1 MSRNTKSS
9 STIPEDEEARKLS
22 LSSISSSSSGPSSRK
37 PSSSREPSISSLS
50 VSSNKKAGNDEIR
63 KFKKE
68 KEEWR
73 EKQEKESIFREGNQ
87 IEDALHKAREDF
99 KRMVKETRGMID
111 EIRNAYDARALNN
124 DGYDGGDEEISMFS
138 RRRKKRRTKKN
149 PKGGKK
155 KTKKKRTNKKKDIF
169 KYLPDSIEY
178 HRKNYN

>member
-22 LSSISSSSSGPSSRK
+22 LSSMSSSSSGPSSRK
-37 PSSSREPSISSLS
+37 PSSSREPSISTLS
-50 VSSNKKAGNDEIR
+50 VSSNKER
-63 KFKKE
+63 KKITENFKKE
-68 KEEWR
+68 QEEWR

-111 EIRNAYDARALNN
+111 EIRNAYDARELNN

-155 KTKKKRTNKKKDIF
+155 KTKKKRTIKKKDIF

>member
-50 VSSNKKAGNDEIR
+50 VSSNKERKKITE

-68 KEEWR
+68 QEEWR
-73 EKQEKESIFREGNQ
+73 EKQEKELMFREGNEIQ
-87 IEDALHKAREDF
+87 DRLHKAREEF
-99 KRMVKETRGMID
+99 KKIAKETRGMID
-111 EIRNAYDARALNN
+111 EIRNAYHAMTPKN
-124 DGYDGGDEEISMFS
+124 DGYDGGDEENSMFS
-138 RRRKKRRTKKN
+138 RRKRRRTKKN

-155 KTKKKRTNKKKDIF
+155 KTKKKRTIKKKDIF

-178 HRKNYN
+178 HRKNYKK

>member
-68 KEEWR
+68 QEEWR
-73 EKQEKESIFREGNQ
+73 EKQEKEIMFRERNE
-87 IEDALHKAREDF
+87 IRDRILKAREDF
-99 KRMVKETRGMID
+99 ERTVKRLRITVD
-111 EIRNAYDARALNN
+111 N
-124 DGYDGGDEEISMFS
+124 DGYDGEDEEISMFS

-155 KTKKKRTNKKKDIF
+155 KTKNKRTIKKKDIF

-178 HRKNYN
+178 HRKNYKK

>member
-50 VSSNKKAGNDEIR
+50 VSSNKERKKSIE

-68 KEEWR
+68 QEELKDR
-73 EKQEKESIFREGNQ
+73 L
-87 IEDALHKAREDF
+87 DKAREDF
-99 KRMVKETRGMID
+99 ERTVKRLRVTVD
-111 EIRNAYDARALNN
+111 N
-124 DGYDGGDEEISMFS
+124 DGYDGEDEENTMFS
-138 RRRKKRRTKKN
+138 RTRKKRRTKQNK
-149 PKGGKK
+149 KGGKK
-155 KTKKKRTNKKKDIF
+155 KTKKKRTIKKKDIF

>member
-68 KEEWR
+68 QEEWR
-73 EKQEKESIFREGNQ
+73 EKQEKELMFREGNEIQ
-87 IEDALHKAREDF
+87 DRLHKAREEF
-99 KRMVKETRGMID
+99 KRIAKETRGMID
-111 EIRNAYDARALNN
+111 EIRNVYHATRPKN
-124 DGYDGGDEEISMFS
+124 DGYDGGDEENSMFS
-138 RRRKKRRTKKN
+138 RRKRIRTKQNK
-149 PKGGKK
+149 KGGKK
-155 KTKKKRTNKKKDIF
+155 KTKKKRTIKKKDIF

>member
-68 KEEWR
+68 QEEWR
-73 EKQEKESIFREGNQ
+73 EKQEKEIMFRERNE
-87 IEDALHKAREDF
+87 IRDRILKAREEF
-99 KRMVKETRGMID
+99 ERTVKRLRVTVD
-111 EIRNAYDARALNN
+111 N
-124 DGYDGGDEEISMFS
+124 DGYDGEDEEITMFS

-155 KTKKKRTNKKKDIF
+155 KTKKKRTIKKKDIF

-178 HRKNYN
+178 HRKNYKK

>member
-50 VSSNKKAGNDEIR
+50 VSSNKKYGNDEIR

-68 KEEWR
+68 QEELR
-73 EKQEKESIFREGNQ
+73 DR
-87 IEDALHKAREDF
+87 LHKAREDF
-99 KRMVKETRGMID
+99 ERTVRRLRVTVD
-111 EIRNAYDARALNN
+111 N
-124 DGYDGGDEEISMFS
+124 DGYDGYDGEDEEISMFS

-155 KTKKKRTNKKKDIF
+155 KTKKKRTIKKKDIF